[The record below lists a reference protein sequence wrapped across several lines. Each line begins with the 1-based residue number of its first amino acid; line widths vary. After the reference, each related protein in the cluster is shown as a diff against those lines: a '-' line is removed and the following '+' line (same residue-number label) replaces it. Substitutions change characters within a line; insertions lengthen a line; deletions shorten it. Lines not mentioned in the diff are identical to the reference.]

1 MVAVLQV
8 TRGYGADL
16 VVNTLNHVL
25 ELCRQTGDAN
35 LLAPVLFQTWLS
47 NHMRANYWAGGSL
60 AAELLE
66 VAQKSDDPVAQMG
79 ARFANGLHFFA
90 TGNLVVSHQHFAEG
104 ARIHH
109 GLGGGYSALRYAFVT
124 GPADV
129 AYSAWTDAMLG
140 HPQRGLAAIRQAA
153 GIIISTRHPFTVARG
168 LVWCSFTALTC
179 RDWTT
184 AFKFADQ
191 AVQTAN
197 EQGFA
202 FPGASGAVARAAA
215 QAMLEPG
222 GAPLAEMS
230 DGIDR
235 YQQFGGSQLPY
246 LLTLLAEVLLRHAD
260 WDGAS
265 QALSKAQDWMTKN
278 GERTVAAEVHRLV
291 GDLLAMSGRSDA
303 EPHFLR
309 ALEVARTQ
317 KARLFELRAAS
328 SLARLW
334 RDQGRREEART
345 TLEPVYGWFTEG
357 FDTLDLKE
365 AKALLDELTA

>member
-1 MVAVLQV
+1 
-8 TRGYGADL
+8 
-16 VVNTLNHVL
+16 
-25 ELCRQTGDAN
+25 
-35 LLAPVLFQTWLS
+35 
-47 NHMRANYWAGGSL
+47 
-60 AAELLE
+60 
-66 VAQKSDDPVAQMG
+66 
-79 ARFANGLHFFA
+79 
-90 TGNLVVSHQHFAEG
+90 
-104 ARIHH
+104 
-109 GLGGGYSALRYAFVT
+109 
-124 GPADV
+124 
-129 AYSAWTDAMLG
+129 MLG
-140 HPQRGLAAIRQAA
+140 HPQRGLEAIRQAA
-153 GIIISTRHPFTVARG
+153 GIIICTRHPFTVARG

-222 GAPLAEMS
+222 SAPLAEMS
-230 DGIDR
+230 HGIDR

-278 GERTVAAEVHRLV
+278 GEQTVAAEVHRLV

-365 AKALLDELTA
+365 ARALLDTLGS

>member
-1 MVAVLQV
+1 MA
-8 TRGYGADL
+8 
-16 VVNTLNHVL
+16 
-25 ELCRQTGDAN
+25 
-35 LLAPVLFQTWLS
+35 
-47 NHMRANYWAGGSL
+47 
-60 AAELLE
+60 
-66 VAQKSDDPVAQMG
+66 
-79 ARFANGLHFFA
+79 
-90 TGNLVVSHQHFAEG
+90 
-104 ARIHH
+104 
-109 GLGGGYSALRYAFVT
+109 
-124 GPADV
+124 
-129 AYSAWTDAMLG
+129 
-140 HPQRGLAAIRQAA
+140 
-153 GIIISTRHPFTVARG
+153 
-168 LVWCSFTALTC
+168 WCSFTALTC

-202 FPGASGAVARAAA
+202 FPGASGAVAHAAA

-222 GAPLAEMS
+222 GAPLTEMS

-235 YQQFGGSQLPY
+235 HQQFGGSQLPY

-278 GERTVAAEVHRLV
+278 GERTVAAEAHRLV

-309 ALEVARTQ
+309 ALEVARAQ
-317 KARLFELRAAS
+317 KAQLFELRAAS

-334 RDQGRREEART
+334 RDQGRREEALT
-345 TLEPVYGWFTEG
+345 TLEPVYGG
-357 FDTLDLKE
+357 SP
-365 AKALLDELTA
+365 KALTCRISWTPAYCSKASSRRQMWPRWKAAGGLPKTWQTMAASLRVEPVVALNQRGSDRSGTARGSC